1 MCKTHI
7 FGFACPVNKNVHIAH
22 VLMILDSLLAPLAR
36 LLVARGV
43 LFPDFAERMRAHY
56 VAAAER
62 RAGKATD
69 SRLSVLTGLQR
80 REVTRLRGFV
90 PRDER
95 PNHLARLV
103 ALWQTDPAWSGDGA
117 PLVLPRNGPAPSF
130 EALAWSV
137 RRDVHPRTMLD
148 ALTASGTVAVTDD
161 GVRLLKGS
169 YQPLAG
175 SEDQLAY
182 LARNLG
188 DHLGTATANVLA
200 EGPPQF
206 ERAVHYGGLSAEQVA
221 ELEAFHAEGQMAL
234 FQDLSRRAATMKA
247 DGAGGDRRFRAG
259 AYFHQSGDDAP

>member
-1 MCKTHI
+1 M
-7 FGFACPVNKNVHIAH
+7 FACLVNRNVHIAH

-56 VAAAER
+56 VAAAEKQ
-62 RAGKATD
+62 AGKATD

-103 ALWQTDPAWSGDGA
+103 ALWQTDPAWSKQGV
-117 PLVLPRNGPAPSF
+117 PLILPRNGPAPSF

-148 ALTASGTVAVTDD
+148 ALTASGTVEVSGE
-161 GVRLLKGS
+161 GVRLVKAS

-188 DHLGTATANVLA
+188 DHLGTATGNVLA
-200 EGPPQF
+200 KGPPQF
-206 ERAVHYGGLSAEQVA
+206 ERAVHYGGLTGEQVA
-221 ELEAFHAEGQMAL
+221 ELEACHAKGQMAL
-234 FQDLSRRAATMKA
+234 FQDLSRRAAAMKA

-259 AYFHQSGDDAP
+259 AYFHQTEDDAP